1 VGERDLG
8 GDMWVVISYVRARVV
23 QTVFELDVHHDTELL
38 DVEGR
43 CGPIDPDLVADRAS
57 LVRGKALAGLRVEDE
72 GPDPVAVFGSLARVD
87 VDANEPLA
95 RRYEIRGIPSVKAFR
110 NGQVVSEFVGAQ
122 SPASVARFL
131 DELAGPSKADQL
143 VAELRASGEDPELV
157 AAIECGDDDR
167 ALALVVE
174 AAEQG
179 DGVRRERM
187 RQLAVALFGELGN
200 EHPLTE
206 RYRRRLAAVLY

>member
-1 VGERDLG
+1 MDVTTETFEHEVLARSHELP
-8 GDMWVVISYVRARVV
+8 VVVDFWA
-23 QTVFELDVHHDTELL
+23 
-38 DVEGR
+38 GW
-43 CGPIDPDLVADRAS
+43 CGPCLMLGPVLEREAAARDGALVAA
-57 LVRGKALAGLRVEDE
+57 K
-72 GPDPVAVFGSLARVD
+72 VD

-95 RRYEIRGIPSVKAFR
+95 RRYEIRGIPAVKAFR